1 MSSAKNEKLSAA
13 YEAVLTQIVT
23 QLSQGTIPWRKGW
36 KVAMPYN
43 GVSKKTYQGINL
55 WLTYGESDPRWY
67 TFNQINTLKCRIRK
81 GEKCRYIVFWTMF
94 ESKTERDSAGNP
106 KKIPFLK
113 YYKVWNAS
121 QIEGLPNLDTSEFEA
136 SAEADSILEGY
147 IDAPEVKHGFSYAG
161 YNKASDTVKMPNR
174 EAFTSSEEYYCTLYH
189 ELAHSTGHKGRLDRA
204 TLTEDT
210 TFGSE
215 TYSKEELIAEMTA
228 AFLCARANI
237 DNTLENSAAYIQG
250 WLKALANDPKMI
262 VTAASAAQKAADYI
276 LAKNS
281 AEAAHT
287 SEVEA
292 EEPETVPA

>member
-1 MSSAKNEKLSAA
+1 MSKEKLQPA

-23 QLSQGTIPWRKGW
+23 KLSQGEIPWRKGW

-43 GVSKKTYQGINL
+43 GVSKKPYHGINL

-67 TFNQINTLKCRIRK
+67 TFNQVNSLKAKIRK

-94 ESKTERDSAGNP
+94 ESKTETDSAGNP
-106 KKIPFLK
+106 KKVPFLR

-136 SAEADSILEGY
+136 SAEAESILAGY
-147 IDAPEVKHGFSYAG
+147 IDAPKVQHGFQYAG
-161 YNKASDTVKMPNR
+161 YNKTSDTVKMPNR
-174 EAFTSSEEYYCTLYH
+174 EAFITSEEYYSTLFH
-189 ELAHSTGHKGRLDRA
+189 ELAHSTGHKSRLDRV

-210 TFGSE
+210 TFGNE
-215 TYSKEELIAEMTA
+215 TYSKEELVAELAA
-228 AFLCARANI
+228 AFLCARCGI
-237 DNTLENSAAYIQG
+237 DNTLDNSAAYIQG

-262 VTAASAAQKAADYI
+262 VTAASAAQKAVDYI
-276 LAKNS
+276 LAPNS
-281 AEAAHT
+281 AEGLDT

-292 EEPETVPA
+292 EAVEV